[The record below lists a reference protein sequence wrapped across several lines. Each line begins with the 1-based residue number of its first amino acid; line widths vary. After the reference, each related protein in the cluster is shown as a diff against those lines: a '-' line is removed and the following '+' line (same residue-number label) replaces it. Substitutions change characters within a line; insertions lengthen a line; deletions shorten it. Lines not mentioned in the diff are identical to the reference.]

1 MVIVTFRG
9 SMHPCRNLNPK
20 TSLACQTMAS
30 PSTDCLHYHVQNCRL
45 WNCFCLYTHKIVTLK
60 CLSGK
65 TTPKTNLTSLP
76 GLDVCAGEQLV
87 SWGLSY
93 QVGPYLEL
101 VPHNLMWFS
110 YQHFHTSTLPHF
122 HTSTLPAIPA
132 YTTIVGSVP
141 PQKVCLDLFEHTRAF
156 SRTVS
161 AVSLLQLHKDAR
173 DQNKK

>member
-30 PSTDCLHYHVQNCRL
+30 PSTDCLHYHVQNCKL
-45 WNCFCLYTHKIVTLK
+45 WNCFCLYTHKIVILK

-76 GLDVCAGEQLV
+76 GLDVCAGEPGDKASWLV
-87 SWGLSY
+87 EDWAIKLG
-93 QVGPYLEL
+93 
-101 VPHNLMWFS
+101 
-110 YQHFHTSTLPHF
+110 HTWNSCHTTWCSF
-122 HTSTLPAIPA
+122 RTNTSTLPAIPA

-141 PQKVCLDLFEHTRAF
+141 PQSVPWPFWTHE
-156 SRTVS
+156 SV
-161 AVSLLQLHKDAR
+161 Q
-173 DQNKK
+173 